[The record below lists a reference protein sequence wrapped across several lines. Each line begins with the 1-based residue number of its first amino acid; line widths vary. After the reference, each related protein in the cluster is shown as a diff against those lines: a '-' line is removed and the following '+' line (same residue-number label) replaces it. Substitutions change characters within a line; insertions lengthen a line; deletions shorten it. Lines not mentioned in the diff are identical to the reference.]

1 MIKQSYKLYNLVC
14 LIGLIYGH
22 IGVFFSIASSE
33 ICGVFKSNIMENH
46 KKPFTVGPE
55 EGITVSVVGDTYRI
69 LISGKDTAGAFA
81 TIDMLI
87 PPGGGPGPHAH
98 ADFEESFY
106 VIEGEIEVKSEFGS
120 YTVGKGAFITIPTG
134 GVVHAFKNKTQQT
147 AHLLC
152 TVVPAGL
159 ETFFEEIGQP
169 VAPGQFLPVPHFD
182 EATIKQLQAIAEK
195 YGQQVFPP
203 DYLG

>member
-1 MIKQSYKLYNLVC
+1 MD
-14 LIGLIYGH
+14 
-22 IGVFFSIASSE
+22 
-33 ICGVFKSNIMENH
+33 NH
-46 KKPFTVGPE
+46 KQPITTGPE
-55 EGITVSVVGDTYRI
+55 EGQSVSVGGSTYRI
-69 LISGKDTAGAFA
+69 LVSGRDTAGAYA

-106 VIEGEIEVKSEFGS
+106 VIEGEVEVKSEFGS
-120 YTVGKGAFITIPTG
+120 YVAASGSFIIIPKG
-134 GVVHAFKNKTQQT
+134 GVVHGFRNKTGQT

-159 ETFFEEIGQP
+159 ESLFEEIGQP
-169 VAPGQFLPVPHFD
+169 VAAGQFLPPPVLD
-182 EATIKQLQAIAEK
+182 AATIKKLQAIAEK
-195 YGQQVFPP
+195 HGQQVFPP

>member
-1 MIKQSYKLYNLVC
+1 
-14 LIGLIYGH
+14 
-22 IGVFFSIASSE
+22 
-33 ICGVFKSNIMENH
+33 MENH
-46 KKPFTVGPE
+46 KKQPITVGPE
-55 EGITVSVVGDTYRI
+55 AGKSLSVIGDTYRI
-69 LISGKDTAGAFA
+69 LVGGKDTAGAFA

-106 VIEGEIEVKSEFGS
+106 VIDGEIEVRSEFGH
-120 YTVGKGAFITIPTG
+120 YVAAKGSFITIPKG
-134 GVVHAFKNKTQQT
+134 GVVHGFTNKTAQP

-169 VAPGQFLPVPHFD
+169 VAAGQFLPLPHFD
-182 EATIKQLQAIAEK
+182 AATIKQLQTIAEK
-195 YGQQVFPP
+195 HGQQVFPP

>member
-1 MIKQSYKLYNLVC
+1 M
-14 LIGLIYGH
+14 
-22 IGVFFSIASSE
+22 
-33 ICGVFKSNIMENH
+33 MENH
-46 KKPFTVGPE
+46 KKQP
-55 EGITVSVVGDTYRI
+55 ITVDPAAGKSVSVGGSTYRI
-69 LISGKDTAGAFA
+69 LVSGTDTAGAFA

-106 VIEGEIEVKSEFGS
+106 VIDGEIEVKSEFGQ
-120 YTVGKGAFITIPTG
+120 YVAAKGSFITIPKG
-134 GVVHAFKNKTQQT
+134 GVVHGFKNKTGQP

-159 ETFFEEIGQP
+159 ELLFDEIGQP
-169 VAPGQFLPVPHFD
+169 VAAGQFLPPPVLD
-182 EATIKQLQAIAEK
+182 AATIKKLQAIAEK
-195 YGQQVFPP
+195 HGQQVFPP

>member
-1 MIKQSYKLYNLVC
+1 
-14 LIGLIYGH
+14 
-22 IGVFFSIASSE
+22 
-33 ICGVFKSNIMENH
+33 MENH
-46 KKPFTVGPE
+46 KKPFTVGPG
-55 EGITVSVVGDTYRI
+55 EGKSISVVGDTYRV
-69 LISGKDTAGAFA
+69 LISGADTKGAFA

-106 VIEGEIEVKSEFGS
+106 VIEGEIEVKSEFGQ
-120 YTVGKGAFITIPTG
+120 YVATKGSFITIPKG
-134 GVVHAFKNKTQQT
+134 GVVHGFTNKTGQT

-169 VAPGQFLPVPHFD
+169 VANGQFLPLPHFD
-182 EATIKQLQAIAEK
+182 EAAVKKLQATAEK

-203 DYLG
+203 NYLG

>member
-1 MIKQSYKLYNLVC
+1 
-14 LIGLIYGH
+14 
-22 IGVFFSIASSE
+22 
-33 ICGVFKSNIMENH
+33 MENH
-46 KKPFTVGPE
+46 KKPITVGPE
-55 EGITVSVVGDTYRI
+55 VGNSVSVGGSTYRI
-69 LISGKDTAGAFA
+69 LVGGKDTGGAFA
-81 TIDMLI
+81 TIDMLV

-120 YTVGKGAFITIPTG
+120 YVATEGFFITIPKG
-134 GVVHAFKNKTQQT
+134 GVVHGFKNKTEQP

-159 ETFFEEIGQP
+159 ELLFEEIGQP
-169 VAPGQFLPVPHFD
+169 VAAGQFLPPPVLD
-182 EATIKQLQAIAEK
+182 KATIKKLQAIAEK
-195 YGQQVFPP
+195 HGQQVFPP

>member
-1 MIKQSYKLYNLVC
+1 M
-14 LIGLIYGH
+14 
-22 IGVFFSIASSE
+22 
-33 ICGVFKSNIMENH
+33 MENH
-46 KKPFTVGPE
+46 KKQPITVGPE
-55 EGITVSVVGDTYRI
+55 AGKSVSVIGDTYRI
-69 LISGKDTAGAFA
+69 LISGKDTGGAFA

-106 VIEGEIEVKSEFGS
+106 VIEGEIEVKSEFGNYVAAQGS
-120 YTVGKGAFITIPTG
+120 FISIPKG
-134 GVVHAFKNKTQQT
+134 GVVHGFKNTTGQM

-169 VAPGQFLPVPHFD
+169 VAAGQFLPLPHFD
-182 EATIKQLQAIAEK
+182 ETTIHQLQAIAQK
-195 YGQQVFPP
+195 HGQQVFPP

>member
-1 MIKQSYKLYNLVC
+1 
-14 LIGLIYGH
+14 
-22 IGVFFSIASSE
+22 
-33 ICGVFKSNIMENH
+33 MENQ
-46 KKPFTVGPE
+46 KKRPVTLGPE
-55 EGITVSVVGDTYRI
+55 EGKNISVAGGTYRI
-69 LISGKDTAGAFA
+69 LVSGKDTGGAFA

-98 ADFEESFY
+98 AAIEESFY
-106 VIEGEIEVKSEFGS
+106 VLEGEVEVKSEFGS
-120 YTVGKGAFITIPTG
+120 YVATKGSFISIPKG
-134 GVVHAFKNKTQQT
+134 GVVHGFKNKTGQV

-169 VAPGQFLPVPHFD
+169 VAFGQFLPPPAMD
-182 EATIKQLQAIAEK
+182 EATVKKLQALAEK
-195 YGQQVFPP
+195 HGQQVFPP